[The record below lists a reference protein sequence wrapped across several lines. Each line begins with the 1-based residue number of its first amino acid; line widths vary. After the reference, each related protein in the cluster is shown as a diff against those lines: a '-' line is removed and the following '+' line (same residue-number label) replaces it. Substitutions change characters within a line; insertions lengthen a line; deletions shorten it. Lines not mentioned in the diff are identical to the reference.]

1 MNSMKIELCAASEIA
16 IEIASNYGFD
26 RIELCQQLE
35 IGGITPSVGLQLF
48 AKSRIETHVLIRPR
62 GGNFVFSS
70 AEKEVMLMDI
80 AAVKNNGLSGVVIGA
95 LTDENTLDEDWLREA
110 CKVAGNLELTFHRA
124 FDEVNDW
131 QSALES
137 LISLG
142 FHRILT
148 SGQASNALLGKA
160 LLTQFLAFANKRI
173 EIMAGGG
180 IQVSNIAE
188 IQSEVCPN
196 AIHFSATE
204 WKQIGDGSRYEIN
217 ALCVSESKVQTLLKA
232 IQR

>member
-1 MNSMKIELCAASEIA
+1 MNRIKIELCAASETA

-35 IGGITPSVGLQLF
+35 VGGITPSVGLQLF

-62 GGNFVFSS
+62 GGDFVFTS

-80 AAVKNNGLSGVVIGA
+80 EAVKNNGLSGVVTGA
-95 LTDENTLDEDWLREA
+95 LTAENTLDLDWLREA

-148 SGQASNALLGKA
+148 SGQALDAYLGKDQ
-160 LLTQFLAFANKRI
+160 LKSFLALANKRI

-180 IQVSNIAE
+180 INASNIAE
-188 IQSEVCPN
+188 IHSIIN
-196 AIHFSATE
+196 LDALHFSASE
-204 WKQIGDGSRYEIN
+204 WKQIGAGSRYEIN
-217 ALCVSESKVQTLLKA
+217 ALCVSECKVKELMKA